1 MEDLIQFDTLSF
13 NIKDFW
19 AISEVGSII
28 SVQSSD
34 PTTPSQS
41 QNSALVEPK
50 KRRLAF
56 SPLERLKLLQCV
68 CLNAK
73 KIINSRS
80 VKCLNHPNREGK
92 LSKGFYKLLE
102 RYINNFPDK
111 PWPTY
116 TPPKLKPGY
125 KRADGIRSHLNKVLP
140 KSSHPPHIPPTPPS
154 SHPFPTKTQSSNPN
168 NTIKLTNIGTFTQ
181 HYYSLNPQK
190 QSVDF
195 SLTLIPNESACLSI
209 PNINW
214 LVPCH
219 RLSTENL
226 QLPQKFFFEL
236 ISSKANWKIFEVNSG
251 LKVKEDE
258 FKDLRVGDDL
268 VVRVGEGG
276 GGSDGG
282 CGGVGRGG
290 FPSRDLKLVIGGV
303 FGCARIV
310 GELED
315 LSCSIFEERCAGGWC
330 VPTVETIAG
339 VCKGLRRILGMSY
352 LELERGVF
360 NEVFAG
366 GGKESSLET
375 DFEIKA
381 AYFCENRAD
390 IRIVQQRSLPDS
402 KVKFF

>member
-1 MEDLIQFDTLSF
+1 MEDLIQFDTSSS
-13 NIKDFW
+13 NIKYFW
-19 AISEVGSII
+19 AISEVCSII
-28 SVQSSD
+28 SVPSSD
-34 PTTPSQS
+34 LTTPSQS
-41 QNSALVEPK
+41 QNSAPVEPK

-111 PWPTY
+111 LWPTY
-116 TPPKLKPGY
+116 TSPKLKPGY

-140 KSSHPPHIPPTPPS
+140 KSVYKLPLQTPPHPHPTLTPPS
-154 SHPFPTKTQSSNPN
+154 SQSPPIKTQTSKPDNI
-168 NTIKLTNIGTFTQ
+168 IKLTNVGTFTQ

-195 SLTLIPNESACLSI
+195 SLTLIPNESACLSSH
-209 PNINW
+209 NINW

-226 QLPQKFFFEL
+226 QLTQEKIFEL
-236 ISSKANWKIFEVNSG
+236 VSSKANWNVFEVNSNMRG
-251 LKVKEDE
+251 SDVE
-258 FKDLRVGDDL
+258 FKDFRIGDDL
-268 VVRVGEGG
+268 VVRVKEGES
-276 GGSDGG
+276 GSDGG

-290 FPSRDLKLVIGGV
+290 FPSRDLKFVIGGI
-303 FGCARIV
+303 FKCPRIV
-310 GELED
+310 DELED
-315 LSCSIFEERCAGGWC
+315 LSRSIFAEGCAGNWC

-352 LELERGVF
+352 SELERGVF
-360 NEVFAG
+360 HEVFAG
-366 GGKESSLET
+366 GAKESSLET

-381 AYFCENRAD
+381 AYFCVNRAD
-390 IRIVQQRSLPDS
+390 IRIVQQRS
-402 KVKFF
+402 